1 MMNKEYILIDSK
13 KIAEIKY
20 KALQK
25 LAANMERPISES
37 SIEAKAVID
46 VVNYLFENNEWFDI
60 NNRSSDLISTSDG
73 TTEWTTTVGED
84 GVTIYQSKQ
93 KKNE

>member
-1 MMNKEYILIDSK
+1 MENKEYILIDSK
-13 KIAEIKY
+13 KVAEIKY

-46 VVNYLFENNEWFDI
+46 VINYIYENNEMW
-60 NNRSSDLISTSDG
+60 LH
-73 TTEWTTTVGED
+73 TVS
-84 GVTIYQSKQ
+84 IK
-93 KKNE
+93 